1 MKSVRVL
8 IVVAIACA
16 VSAAPSG
23 AQEPKPSQP
32 DSAKPLD
39 EARRGAVERY
49 FAQPA
54 APQTK
59 TQIQTPADP
68 KDPKWVRTIQ
78 QLVKDLTDENAKLRA
93 DNEALMRQVEA
104 YELQMRRQRENRGTF
119 VLPPQALQGELKN
132 SVPPGWKPFEF
143 NGATYYL
150 IPLKDD
156 GCAPAA
162 RKLLLQPAREQ
173 K

>member
-16 VSAAPSG
+16 VSSAAPSG
-23 AQEPKPSQP
+23 AQESKPE
-32 DSAKPLD
+32 KPLD
-39 EARRGAVERY
+39 EVRKGVVERY

-68 KDPKWVRTIQ
+68 KDPKWVQTMQ
-78 QLVKDLTDENAKLRA
+78 QLVKDLTDENVKLRA

-119 VLPPQALQGELKN
+119 VIPPQALQGELKN
-132 SVPPGWKPFEF
+132 TVPPGWKPFEF

-150 IPLKDD
+150 VPLNED
-156 GCAPAA
+156 GSKPAA
-162 RKLLLQPAREQ
+162 RKLLVQPEREQ